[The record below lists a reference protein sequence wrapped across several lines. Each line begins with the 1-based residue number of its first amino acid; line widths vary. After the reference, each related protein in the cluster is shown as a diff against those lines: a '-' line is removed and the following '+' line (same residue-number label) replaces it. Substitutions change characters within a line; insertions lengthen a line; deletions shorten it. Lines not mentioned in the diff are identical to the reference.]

1 MQDRPHR
8 EHAQRLVE
16 QFRKDVGP
24 ELEKAIG
31 DFHFGSLVM
40 LVESALN
47 TSVMMAMNETI
58 GELEEVVNKAR
69 ARARH

>member
-8 EHAQRLVE
+8 HHAEKLVD

-24 ELEKAIG
+24 ELEQAIG

-47 TSVMMAMNETI
+47 TSVMMAMNETVAD
-58 GELEEVVNKAR
+58 LEDVLKKAR
-69 ARARH
+69 ARVRH